1 MVWNVSNTYAI
12 RICFYYIIFYPI
24 FFIYFFV
31 KNFFL
36 YLVTTAKIAKVLKVS
51 IDRFLEMILDSV
63 ASEINKEIQNYKN
76 MSKKDKYTYGR

>member
-1 MVWNVSNTYAI
+1 MFPTRTLLEYV
-12 RICFYYIIFYPI
+12 FIILYFIPY
-24 FFIYFFV
+24 FLIYFFV

-63 ASEINKEIQNYKN
+63 ASEINKEIQNYNN
-76 MSKKDKYTYGR
+76 MSKKDRFLYGR

>member
-1 MVWNVSNTYAI
+1 M
-12 RICFYYIIFYPI
+12 
-24 FFIYFFV
+24 
-31 KNFFL
+31 
-36 YLVTTAKIAKVLKVS
+36 VTTAKIAKVLKVS